1 MYTFKESLDVR
12 IDYLKFLV
20 PLDFDRGQELCNP
33 LVAFVNSDK
42 TKLEMK
48 RSFDITILNPTASS
62 NGRSRY
68 IIESWGAHTLD
79 ILPYLPN
86 WIWGHLSR
94 IDYREPLLHT
104 SDQALAAFC
113 QKWAMSDKGSRNIS
127 TLNTKARAKS
137 NRRDVGGKG
146 ICFGSRKSSS
156 HTVVYKRGNEYPA
169 IESRIEK
176 SKAEDA
182 GLAILNRLEVDGADL
197 LPRIVLEVAQ
207 SMAKVERS
215 RCFGVSEVALW
226 EQQMLIA
233 LGEQNTMQAALE
245 WKERDDEREWWESL
259 STEEQEE
266 WQKDGFIPTEMC
278 KPKLRK

>member
-1 MYTFKESLDVR
+1 MYTFQESIDVR

-20 PLDFDRGQELCNP
+20 HLDFDRGQDLCKP
-33 LVAFVNSDK
+33 LVDFVQSDK

-48 RSFDITILNPTASS
+48 RSFDITILNPTQSS
-62 NGRSRY
+62 NGKSRY
-68 IIESWGAHTLD
+68 VIECWGAHCMD
-79 ILPYLPN
+79 IVPVLPTWL
-86 WIWGHLSR
+86 WGSLSR

-104 SDQALAAFC
+104 TDAALAAFC
-113 QKWAMSDKGSRNIS
+113 QKWSMSDKGSRNIS
-127 TLNTKARAKS
+127 TLNTKPRAKS

-156 HTVVYKRGNEYPA
+156 HTVAYKRGNEYPA

-176 SKAEDA
+176 SKAADA
-182 GLAILNRLEVDGADL
+182 GIEILNRIDEDGQDM
-197 LPRIVLEVAQ
+197 LPRIILEVARRY
-207 SMAKVERS
+207 AETERV
-215 RCFGVSEVALW
+215 RCIGIKEVALW

-233 LGEQNTMQAALE
+233 LGEQNTMQAALD
-245 WKERDDEREWWESL
+245 WKEREDEREWWESL
-259 STEEQEE
+259 TTEEQEE